1 MAEAL
6 NNSEIDSISD
16 DEYSALTDVPI
27 FLGYILSYFL
37 SGILVVQFFLYF
49 LAFYHKDP
57 RHIKLT
63 VFAVLVI
70 ELLSTIVATVIGL
83 IAIVEDGF
91 LSNAILSGGFKVLA
105 LMSGIACSIVQFF
118 YCWRIHI
125 LGGHNMIIVVVML
138 LSVLQCVMISLSG
151 FGVFQNGDILG
162 AGDRTIKDP
171 TILFIN
177 ISWLAGTAVCDIIIA
192 VTILYLQNRI
202 ITMQCPSIRWKMRA
216 EKVMSIAIDSGMVT
230 AIGATI
236 ELLIFVVWRDS
247 LLHFIL
253 FYALPKLYANC
264 LMATLNARLVLS
276 GGNFRESACFSK
288 SIIPVE
294 DQLFPSLQDPERKS
308 HESSLEAQDIEN
320 PQYSTV
326 NEKRNT
332 IASVAPSN
340 LTSTTYHVHLDA
352 PTKRNSI
359 VDLKNAQDRGH
370 TTEVPLNLVTTF
382 AASSTVSD
390 SDEAW
395 SELIKRRHSI
405 IPTTSANSDD
415 VEAYGNLGF
424 PLESR
429 LVHSKSDPNLSTV
442 MHVSHLEQVY
452 VQEQL
457 QPADTTR
464 FSAVVKDPNSI
475 TRIQPIEESFLKFG
489 RDSVITA
496 PVYGP
501 FPLKLEPLRAPEASL
516 QPKN

>member
-37 SGILVVQFFLYF
+37 SGILVAQFFLYF

-216 EKVMSIAIDSGMVT
+216 EKNYSFLWCGEIAYCISYFSTRFQNYTQT
-230 AIGATI
+230 ALWQLSMLVWFCQEATFGKV
-236 ELLIFVVWRDS
+236 LASAKALFPWRTSSFRVYRTRKGSRTKVVW
-247 LLHFIL
+247 
-253 FYALPKLYANC
+253 KL
-264 LMATLNARLVLS
+264 
-276 GGNFRESACFSK
+276 K
-288 SIIPVE
+288 I
-294 DQLFPSLQDPERKS
+294 
-308 HESSLEAQDIEN
+308 
-320 PQYSTV
+320 
-326 NEKRNT
+326 
-332 IASVAPSN
+332 
-340 LTSTTYHVHLDA
+340 
-352 PTKRNSI
+352 
-359 VDLKNAQDRGH
+359 
-370 TTEVPLNLVTTF
+370 
-382 AASSTVSD
+382 
-390 SDEAW
+390 
-395 SELIKRRHSI
+395 
-405 IPTTSANSDD
+405 
-415 VEAYGNLGF
+415 
-424 PLESR
+424 
-429 LVHSKSDPNLSTV
+429 
-442 MHVSHLEQVY
+442 
-452 VQEQL
+452 
-457 QPADTTR
+457 
-464 FSAVVKDPNSI
+464 
-475 TRIQPIEESFLKFG
+475 
-489 RDSVITA
+489 
-496 PVYGP
+496 
-501 FPLKLEPLRAPEASL
+501 
-516 QPKN
+516 